1 MMIPWRGLLV
11 AACAMTLAA
20 CASRG
25 PTLPP
30 QTVLQDPEA
39 LAAAQAAQA
48 TREAWLRGHANWG
61 FQARVAVS
69 QAGKGGSG
77 RLDWQQ
83 QAGRYTAQLSA
94 PVTRQSWRLSA
105 DGDGAML
112 EGLAGGPRQ
121 GGDADLLLREAT
133 GWDIPVQTLSDWAR
147 GLSAP
152 GQGESEFALNGQLQ
166 ALQQA
171 GWQIRYSE
179 WQAGQGDTPAMPR
192 RIEAQRG
199 DSKVRLV
206 VDQWEFDRP

>member
-1 MMIPWRGLLV
+1 MSKLGRGLLL
-11 AACAMTLAA
+11 AAWIVTLSA

-25 PTLPP
+25 PALPSQP
-30 QTVLQDPEA
+30 TMQDPEA

-48 TREAWLRGHANWG
+48 TREAWLRGHASWS
-61 FQARVAVS
+61 FEARVAVS

-105 DGDGAML
+105 DGDGALL

-133 GWDIPVQTLSDWAR
+133 GWDIPVHTLSDWAR
-147 GLSAP
+147 GIASEGRAEFSA
-152 GQGESEFALNGQLQ
+152 NGQLQ
-166 ALQQA
+166 SLEQA
-171 GWQIRYSE
+171 GWQIRYGE
-179 WQAGQGDTPAMPR
+179 WQAGQDDAPAMPR

-199 DSKVRLV
+199 DSKVRLI
-206 VDQWEFDRP
+206 VDHWEFGAP

>member
-1 MMIPWRGLLV
+1 MSKTGRGLLL
-11 AACAMTLAA
+11 AACVMTLAA

-25 PTLPP
+25 PARPSQP
-30 QTVLQDPEA
+30 SLQDPEA

-48 TREAWLRGHANWG
+48 TREAWLRGHAAWS
-61 FQARVAVS
+61 FEARVAVS

-105 DGDGAML
+105 DGDGALL

-147 GLSAP
+147 GIASEGRA
-152 GQGESEFALNGQLQ
+152 EFAANGQLQ
-166 ALQQA
+166 TLEQA
-171 GWQIRYSE
+171 GWHIRYGE
-179 WQAGQGDTPAMPR
+179 WQPGQGDAPAMPR

-206 VDQWEFDRP
+206 VDHWEFGEP

>member
-1 MMIPWRGLLV
+1 MMTTPRGLLL
-11 AACAMTLAA
+11 AACSLLLTA

-30 QTVLQDPEA
+30 TAVLQDPAA

-48 TREAWLRGHANWG
+48 TREAWLQGHASWG
-61 FQARVAVS
+61 FEARVAVS

-105 DGDGAML
+105 DGDGALL

-147 GLSAP
+147 GIAAA
-152 GQGESEFALNGQLQ
+152 GRAEFATNGQLQ
-166 ALQQA
+166 TLEQA
-171 GWQIRYSE
+171 GWQIRYGE
-179 WQAGQGDTPAMPR
+179 WQAGQGDTPTMPR

-199 DSKVRLV
+199 ESKVRLI
-206 VDQWEFDRP
+206 VDHWQFDGP